1 MARPARPLASPQK
14 PDPRGR
20 LLEKRPED
28 LALDFLI
35 GLVWAICAALY
46 LVRVLRGSGLVYLGQ
61 MGIMTVFAALFLL
74 RRPARKTGKL
84 WESALAVAAAWMPIA
99 LRPAPGDFTFL
110 GDALQIIGLVGMLIA
125 VLSLGRSFGVAPADR
140 GLRTTGLYGWLR
152 HPLYAMEIT
161 VFAGFLIANPC
172 WWNLAILTLNTLLQV
187 VRITREERILEGYA
201 GYASRV
207 RWRLVPLVW

>member
-1 MARPARPLASPQK
+1 MARPARPFASPQK
-14 PDPRGR
+14 PETRGH

-28 LALDFLI
+28 LALDLLI

-46 LVRVLRGSGLVYLGQ
+46 LVRALRGSGLVYLGQ

-84 WESALAVAAAWMPIA
+84 WESTLAVAAAWMPIA
-99 LRPAPGDFTFL
+99 LRPSPGDFRFL
-110 GDALQIIGLVGMLIA
+110 GEALQIVGLGGMLIA
-125 VLSLGRSFGVAPADR
+125 VVSLGRSFGIAPADR

-161 VFAGFLIANPC
+161 VFAGFLVANPA
-172 WWNLAILTLNTLLQV
+172 WWNLAILSLNTLLQI

-201 GYASRV
+201 GYADRV